1 MNILAKLVILIFY
14 NVWCFSN
21 NVYYCFFSKGRMQFQ
36 YDGGQTKKDFIE
48 FIKNPNE
55 KPKKEVEPEWK
66 DTPSEVVHLNDDD
79 FNDFIEVGG

>member
-1 MNILAKLVILIFY
+1 
-14 NVWCFSN
+14 
-21 NVYYCFFSKGRMQFQ
+21 MQFQ